1 MKEGSNAGRGG
12 SDAKVMP
19 IFALNDTAMV
29 CSCVS
34 FMCACELCMHVRVNS
49 EHYSLHLLRAC
60 RREMMILS
68 VRARARTCMRTQLTV
83 FPGLAEGIEA
93 RGQDQ
98 KAPVDGHSRT
108 DPADGK
114 EATLC
119 CGDACEKKDQLC
131 DEQTQYCVDPHR
143 TSGLR
148 RRHAAGRHMP
158 ENCDLSKSKQQ
169 VDSVQTY
176 RR

>member
-1 MKEGSNAGRGG
+1 
-12 SDAKVMP
+12 
-19 IFALNDTAMV
+19 
-29 CSCVS
+29 
-34 FMCACELCMHVRVNS
+34 MHVRANS
-49 EHYSLHLLRAC
+49 KHCSVHLLRAC
-60 RREMMILS
+60 RREIMILS
-68 VRARARTCMRTQLTV
+68 VCARARTCMRTQLTV

-119 CGDACEKKDQLC
+119 CEDACEKKDQLD
-131 DEQTQYCVDPHR
+131 DEQTRYCTNPHR

-148 RRHAAGRHMP
+148 RLLAAGRHTP
-158 ENCDLSKSKQQ
+158 GNCELSKSKQEL
-169 VDSVQTY
+169 DSVQTY
-176 RR
+176 TEASLYL